1 LALLDIRGL
10 SKSFNIGT
18 PMENRVINGLDLR
31 LASGEFATIIG
42 SNGAG
47 KSTLLNLV
55 AGTLDADSGHIS
67 LDGEEVTDE
76 KAFRRALHIGRVH
89 QDPKMSVASSMT
101 LLENLSLADAKGDSL
116 SMRKAVDLKKVESYK
131 ERLRSL
137 ELGLEDKLFTK
148 MGLLSGGQRQG
159 VALLMAIMKKPKLL
173 LLDEHTAALDP
184 KTSEIIMRITER
196 LVREDAITT
205 LMITHNLKHA
215 IDHGTRLLMMHE
227 GKIVFDVSGEEKGQ
241 LTSRDLIALFRKN
254 ISEDAMEDRSL
265 LSL

>member
-1 LALLDIRGL
+1 MLDIRGL
-10 SKSFNIGT
+10 SKSFNIAT

-31 LASGEFATIIG
+31 LPTGEFATVIG

-55 AGTLDADSGHIS
+55 AGTLEADSGHIT
-67 LDGEEVTDE
+67 LDGEEVTDT
-76 KAFRRALHIGRVH
+76 KAYKRALHIGRVH

-101 LLENLSLADAKGDSL
+101 LLENLSLADAKGDSI
-116 SMRKAVDLKKVESYK
+116 SMRRAVDLKKIESYK

-184 KTSEIIMRITER
+184 KTSEIIMRITDR
-196 LVREDAITT
+196 LVRDDAITT

-227 GKIVFDVSGEEKGQ
+227 GRIVFDVSGEAKRL
-241 LTSRDLIALFRKN
+241 LTSKDLIALFRKN
-254 ISEDAMEDRSL
+254 ISEGAMEDRSL

>member
-1 LALLDIRGL
+1 MLNIRGL

-18 PMENRVINGLDLR
+18 PMENRVINGLDLK

-55 AGTLDADSGHIS
+55 AGTLEADSGQIV
-67 LDGEEVTDE
+67 LDGEEVTDA
-76 KAFRRALHIGRVH
+76 KAYRRALHIGRVH
-89 QDPKMSVASSMT
+89 QDPKMSVAASMT

-116 SMRKAVDLKKVESYK
+116 SMRRAVDLKKIESYK
-131 ERLRSL
+131 ERLRGL

-184 KTSEIIMRITER
+184 KTSEIIMRITDR
-196 LVREDAITT
+196 LVRDDAITT

-227 GKIVFDVSGEEKGQ
+227 GKVVFDVSGQEKRL
-241 LTSRDLIALFRKN
+241 LTSKDLIALFRKN
-254 ISEDAMEDRSL
+254 TSENAMEDRSL

>member
-1 LALLDIRGL
+1 MLDIRGL
-10 SKSFNIGT
+10 SKSFNIDT
-18 PMENRVINGLDLR
+18 PMENHVINGLDLR

-55 AGTLDADSGHIS
+55 AGTLEADSGQIS
-67 LDGEEVTDE
+67 LDGEDVTDV
-76 KAFRRALHIGRVH
+76 KAYRRALHIGRVH

-116 SMRKAVDLKKVESYK
+116 SMRRAVDLKKVESYK
-131 ERLRSL
+131 ERLRGL

-184 KTSEIIMRITER
+184 KTSEIIMRITDR
-196 LVREDAITT
+196 LVRDDAITT

-227 GKIVFDVSGEEKGQ
+227 GRVVFDVSGEEKRL
-241 LTSRDLIALFRKN
+241 LTAKDLIALFRKN
-254 ISEDAMEDRSL
+254 TSENAMEDRSL

>member
-1 LALLDIRGL
+1 MLLDIKGL
-10 SKSFNIGT
+10 SKSFNMGT

-31 LASGEFATIIG
+31 LAHGEFATIIG

-55 AGTLDADSGHIS
+55 AGTLEADSGHIS
-67 LDGEEVTDE
+67 LDGERVTEE
-76 KAFRRALHIGRVH
+76 KAYRRALHIGRVH

-101 LLENLSLADAKGDSL
+101 LLENISLADAKGDSL
-116 SMRKAVDLKKVESYK
+116 SMRRAVDLKKVESYK

-159 VALLMAIMKKPKLL
+159 VALLMAVMRKPKLL

-184 KTSEIIMRITER
+184 KTSEIIMRITDR
-196 LVREDAITT
+196 LVRDDAITT

-227 GKIVFDVSGEEKGQ
+227 GRVAFDVSGEEKRQ
-241 LTSRDLIALFRKN
+241 LTSKDLIALFRKN
-254 ISEDAMEDRSL
+254 ISEDAMEDRTL